1 MLTDGPFYTELKEKN
16 TYSTDMQ
23 VCIENTVDK
32 LLAQQTS
39 GDKPGMLLGKIQSG
53 KTKTFLGIIGLAF
66 DSGYDLVIV
75 LTKGTKALTN
85 QTYQRIADHYKEFTE
100 TDDLQLF
107 DIMSMPDN
115 LTKWE
120 IRQKLIIVAK
130 KETNNLSRVY
140 TLLFEKY
147 EHTLSAK
154 KVLIIDDEADYAS
167 IGYKVTDS
175 EYMELQKIAEKINE
189 IRRRLKDYDFLQ
201 VTATP
206 YSLYLQPENIEI
218 TDNAQTFEP
227 IKPAFTELVPINI
240 GYIGGEYYFEES
252 SDNNSAASYLFEE
265 VMPEE
270 IDVLREPDRRKF
282 KIEDILISEKV
293 MRLRV
298 AIVNFIVGGCIRR
311 IQLKASG
318 KAEEKF
324 SFIVHTEK
332 KKASHQWQEEIVN
345 YLVAKLVDIAKHH
358 REKLD
363 GLIKASYDDL
373 KNSITVLG
381 SQLPIL
387 EDVVK
392 EVYSALDNDFIM
404 ITKVNSEKDINVLLD
419 SAGQLKLRTPLNIYI
434 GGQILDRGITIRNLI
449 GFYYG
454 RTPNRFQQDTVLQH
468 SRMYGFRPL
477 EDLAVTRFYTT
488 KGIHCAMKRIHE
500 FDSALREA
508 FLKGSH
514 KNGVV
519 FIRIDESSRIVPCSP
534 NKILLS
540 TTTTLVSNKR
550 LLPVG
555 FSTKAKGHVV
565 NVNKRIDELLGDYN
579 YDKNEPVL
587 IELITALNLI
597 DLVYD
602 SIEFDDGYDWDC
614 NAFKASIEYLSS
626 NSSDTT
632 NKGKVLLLARKN
644 RELSRIKLDGSFSS
658 TPDNPET
665 DQTVARNF
673 AKDLP
678 VLILLHQMGKESN
691 GWKDC
696 EFWWPVLMAPKNT
709 KTVIFANDLNES
721 KS

>member
-1 MLTDGPFYTELKEKN
+1 MNTNGPFYTELKEKN
-16 TYSTDMQ
+16 TYSMEMQ
-23 VCIENTVDK
+23 VCIENTVGK
-32 LLAQQTS
+32 LLAQRTS

-85 QTYQRIADHYKEFTE
+85 QTYQRISDHYKEFAE

-120 IRQKLIIVAK
+120 IKQKLIIVAK
-130 KETNNLSRVY
+130 KETNNLSRVFA
-140 TLLFEKY
+140 LLFEKY
-147 EHTLSAK
+147 DSVLSGK

-175 EYMELQKIAEKINE
+175 EYLELQKIAEKINE

-218 TDNAQTFEP
+218 NENPQIFEP
-227 IKPAFTELVPINI
+227 IKPAFTELVPIND

-252 SDNNSAASYLFEE
+252 SDINSPASFLFEE

-282 KIEDILISEKV
+282 KIEDILDSDKV
-293 MRLRV
+293 VRLRV

-311 IQLKASG
+311 IQLRAIG
-318 KAEEKF
+318 KAEEKY

-358 REKLD
+358 QEKLN
-363 GLIKASYDDL
+363 GMIKESYDDL
-373 KNSITVLG
+373 KKSITVLG
-381 SQLPIL
+381 STLPAI
-387 EDVVK
+387 EDVIR
-392 EVYSALDNDFIM
+392 EVYLALSNDFIM

-419 SAGQLKLRTPLNIYI
+419 NAGQLKLRTPLNIYI

-449 GFYYG
+449 GFFYG
-454 RTPNRFQQDTVLQH
+454 RSPNRFQQDTVLQH
-468 SRMYGFRPL
+468 SRMYGFRPI

-488 KGIHCAMKRIHE
+488 SGIHCAMRRIHE
-500 FDSALREA
+500 FDSALRDA

-519 FIRIDESSRIVPCSP
+519 FIRIDETSKIVPCSP

-540 TTTTLVSNKR
+540 TTTTLIPNKR

-555 FSTKAKGHVV
+555 FSTKAKGHVI
-565 NVNKRIDELLGDYN
+565 NVNKKIEELLRDYN
-579 YDKNEPVL
+579 YEKNEPILVDLGIVL
-587 IELITALNLI
+587 ELM
-597 DLVYD
+597 DYVYD

-614 NAFKASIEYLSS
+614 TAFKASIEYLSL
-626 NSSDTT
+626 NSPDTA

-644 RELSRIKLDGSFSS
+644 RELSKKKLDGTYSS

-665 DQTVARNF
+665 DQTIARKY
-673 AKDLP
+673 AQDLP
-678 VLILLHQMGKESN
+678 LLMLLHQKGRESN

-696 EFWWPVLMAPKNT
+696 EFWWPVLMSPKNT
-709 KTVIFANDLNES
+709 KTVVFANDLNES
-721 KS
+721 NS